1 MSAQLLRKR
10 HHTEVAAEPG
20 EESNEALVRQKV
32 ADGEGRT
39 VFKDYRAL
47 LERLSNSSDHIVD
60 LLSSLVQTEAAAFE
74 LDSTAVSESDFVELR
89 SKQNEL

>member
-10 HHTEVAAEPG
+10 HHTEVTLDPG
-20 EESNEALVRQKV
+20 DETNQTLVRQKV

-47 LERLSNSSDHIVD
+47 LERLSNASDHIVD
-60 LLSSLVQTEAAAFE
+60 LLTNLVQTEAATFE
-74 LDSTAVSESDFVELR
+74 ADS
-89 SKQNEL
+89 KN